1 MKSKHVVIV
10 ITMVL
15 ILLVVL
21 VACSQAEQQ
30 QEPQDLNAQQTTPVT
45 DVPTDVPTVEPAQ
58 TVEPVEADAQGEA
71 GGAGEAGGTG
81 EVATPVKSGAT
92 EKEVLSNEEL
102 LELFQNVY
110 DYYKGDIDSTEEEKI
125 EAELKMIENSAKIAY
140 RKDLPADYKER
151 YIDWRPI
158 EGDPDEGLV
167 DTGTNTDAGSG
178 STTDTGSAS
187 GTGTSTG
194 TESTSGTGST
204 GSGEGT
210 GTGGTYQDYVDE
222 FTRKAIEA
230 GILHVVDPSEESQTE
245 DLTGSY
251 TRPCLEN
258 KSCTKQ
264 QVCVNYPYGNET
276 I

>member
-1 MKSKHVVIV
+1 MKGKHVVIV

-15 ILLVVL
+15 ILLIGL

-45 DVPTDVPTVEPAQ
+45 DIPTVEPTVEPAQ

-71 GGAGEAGGTG
+71 GGAGEAGEAG

-92 EKEVLSNEEL
+92 EKDVLSNEEL

-110 DYYKGDIDSTEEEKI
+110 DYYKGDTTSTEEEKI

-158 EGDPDEGLV
+158 EGDPDDGLV

-210 GTGGTYQDYVDE
+210 GTGGTDQDYIDE
-222 FTRKAIEA
+222 FMQGLIDA
-230 GILHVVDPSEESQTE
+230 GILTVGDPSE
-245 DLTGSY
+245 DLGWADVTGGH
-251 TRPCLEN
+251 TDWEAVEHA
-258 KSCTKQ
+258 KQ
-264 QVCVNYPYGNET
+264 NVIIGG
-276 I
+276 